1 MWLSRILLNIHRLRL
16 VTITNKIE
24 FRPIESYLKMGR
36 KIILYNA
43 GNRNRD
49 GEYHAPGT
57 TNVGY
62 TYTSTAL
69 ALIIEDLPQAR
80 YLRISD
86 DHVAIYHPYI
96 SGNHQE
102 DIRYISHATY
112 NTLEVIEAVIMKMDG
127 TDISNNFHEDVY
139 RILREWYFNEYESQ
153 SALLR
158 RCMNNNTL

>member
-1 MWLSRILLNIHRLRL
+1 
-16 VTITNKIE
+16 
-24 FRPIESYLKMGR
+24 MGR

-43 GNRNRD
+43 GSRNGD

-62 TYTSTAL
+62 TYTSNPL
-69 ALIIEDLPQAR
+69 AYTIDDLPRAR

-86 DHVAIYHPYI
+86 DYVAVYNPYI
-96 SGNHQE
+96 SGNNQKE
-102 DIRYISHATY
+102 ITFITQATCT
-112 NTLEVIEAVIMKMDG
+112 TLRVVEMMIVKMDG
-127 TDISNNFHEDVY
+127 TDISNNFHEEVY
-139 RILREWYFNEYESQ
+139 RILREWYYNEYESH